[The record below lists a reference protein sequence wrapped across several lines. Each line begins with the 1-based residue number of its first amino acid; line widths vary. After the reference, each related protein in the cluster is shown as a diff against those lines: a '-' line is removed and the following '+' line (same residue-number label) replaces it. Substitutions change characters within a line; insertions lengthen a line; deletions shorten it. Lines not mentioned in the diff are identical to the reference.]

1 MTMKKLLNLQ
11 FCLCWLGTLLHSSC
25 SEIPDSRL
33 ILSDEVIIPI
43 EKIDETEF
51 MPTVLVEDFT
61 GQMCTWCP
69 DGARLLSD
77 FRATYGETRIIPVSI
92 HAGGMG
98 VKNSPSMVGLM
109 NELGEY
115 YWSKNGF
122 SESTAQ
128 PTAVF
133 NRRKISDNRSQ
144 WESFVVDEL
153 TSECGIAMA
162 ATATLEAEKTIKI
175 SVEIASKAP
184 LTCHLQLWLL
194 EDGIIA
200 PQMDHGNVCMN
211 YVHNHILRMSL
222 NGEDGEIVTLGEKTV
237 TQKLSF
243 SIPEGYVID
252 NCYVI
257 AFVYDNNGV
266 LKTVSARL
274 QS

>member
-1 MTMKKLLNLQ
+1 MKKWKYLQ
-11 FCLCWLGTLLHSSC
+11 LGLCLLGTSLLSSC
-25 SEIPDSRL
+25 SEISDSRL
-33 ILSDEVIIPI
+33 ILTDAVIIPI

-77 FRATYGETRIIPVSI
+77 LRSTYGDTRIIPVSI
-92 HAGGMG
+92 HAGSMG
-98 VKNSPSMVGLM
+98 VKNSPTMVGLM
-109 NELGEY
+109 NDLGEY
-115 YWSKNGF
+115 YWTKNGF

-144 WESFVVDEL
+144 WASFVVDEL
-153 TSECGIAMA
+153 TRECGIAIA
-162 ATATLEAEKTIKI
+162 ASMTLEAGETIKMSI
-175 SVEIASKAP
+175 EIASKEP
-184 LTCHLQLWLL
+184 LSCHLQLWLV

-200 PQMDHGNVCMN
+200 PQMDHGNVCLN

-243 SIPEGYVID
+243 SIPEDYVIE
-252 NCYVI
+252 NCYII